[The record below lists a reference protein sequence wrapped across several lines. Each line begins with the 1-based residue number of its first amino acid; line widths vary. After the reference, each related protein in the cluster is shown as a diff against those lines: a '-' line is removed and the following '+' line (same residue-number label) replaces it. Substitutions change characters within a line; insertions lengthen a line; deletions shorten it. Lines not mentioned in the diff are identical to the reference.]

1 MKNNKGFTF
10 IELIIAVGLLAI
22 VVFALLGLYDFGN
35 RTFMQQSSEIV
46 AETEIRD
53 AMELMLT
60 ECRKASV
67 YNATDDTIRV
77 GNNII
82 SFKEE
87 DKKLIMTRRD
97 LATNTTSQTV
107 LSYNISSVTFDV
119 KNDKIDIAI
128 MSDKLNAKDEN
139 IYLESV
145 YNIRKDFD

>member
-35 RTFMQQSSEIV
+35 RAFVQQSSEIV

-53 AMELMLT
+53 AMELILT

-139 IYLESV
+139 IHLESV
-145 YNIRKDFD
+145 YYIRKDFD

>member
-35 RTFMQQSSEIV
+35 RTFVQQSSEIV

-119 KNDKIDIAI
+119 KNDKIDIVI
-128 MSDKLNAKDEN
+128 MSDKLNTKDEN